1 MAILVALGPLNVNEG
16 RSRKSA
22 LILNHLAMSFC
33 FGSMFV
39 DTIKMVFVAA
49 KLDPINDSVENN

>member
-1 MAILVALGPLNVNEG
+1 MAILVALAPLNVNEG

-22 LILNHLAMSFC
+22 LILNHTAMGFC

-39 DTIKMVFVAA
+39 DTIKMVFVTA
-49 KLDPINDSVENN
+49 NESN